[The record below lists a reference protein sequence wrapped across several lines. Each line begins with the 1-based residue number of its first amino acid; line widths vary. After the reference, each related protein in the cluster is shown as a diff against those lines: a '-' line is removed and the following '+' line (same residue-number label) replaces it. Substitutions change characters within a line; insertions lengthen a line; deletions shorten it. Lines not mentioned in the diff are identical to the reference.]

1 MSIHTRI
8 ILTALLI
15 LSSSLQSAAQTL
27 SVKVFKAEGSSYY
40 YGKVFIPKG
49 GKYKLKHTQEEGKTI
64 NLYYGHVDANRLY
77 MMSMIITEDRYYIDA
92 TQGTHAFIV
101 RSTKPDDVIF
111 EHSPEEDQAI
121 LDANSSFYFGSAL
134 GRQNKLRY
142 TETLVANSDL
152 REQKT
157 FNQKSIYVMTD
168 PEKES
173 VAFRRLDQFNTTADL
188 SANSLYVLGNKSL
201 TDEELN
207 MIWPDDDM
215 EIETGI
221 KAVKSVETSAGSRR
235 ADTDAIYT
243 LQGVRVSRTEKG
255 RIYIRNGR
263 KFIAQ

>member
-27 SVKVFKAEGSSYY
+27 SVKVYKPEGSSYY
-40 YGKVFIPKG
+40 YGKVYIPKD
-49 GKYKLKHTQEEGKTI
+49 GKYKLKHTQEDGKTI
-64 NLYYGHVDANRLY
+64 NLYYGHLDANRLY

-92 TQGTHAFIV
+92 TQCTHALVV
-101 RSTKPDDVIF
+101 RSTKADDVVF
-111 EHSPEEDQAI
+111 ENSPEEDQAI
-121 LDANSSFYFGSAL
+121 LDANSSFYFGLAL

-142 TETLVANSDL
+142 TETQVANNDL
-152 REQKT
+152 REQNT
-157 FNQKSIYVMTD
+157 FKQKSIYVMTD
-168 PEKES
+168 PAKDL
-173 VAFRRLDQFNTTADL
+173 VAFHRLDQFNTTADL
-188 SANSLYVLGNKSL
+188 PANSLYVLGNKSL
-201 TDEELN
+201 TDEELKI
-207 MIWPDDDM
+207 IWPDDDI

-221 KAVKSVETSAGSRR
+221 KAVKSVETSAGSRLP
-235 ADTDAIYT
+235 DTDAIYT